1 MAMANYG
8 ALLQIFFFFFHDS
21 VRDTRAKQAT

>member
-8 ALLQIFFFFFHDS
+8 ALLQNFFFFHDS
-21 VRDTRAKQAT
+21 VRDTHAKQAT